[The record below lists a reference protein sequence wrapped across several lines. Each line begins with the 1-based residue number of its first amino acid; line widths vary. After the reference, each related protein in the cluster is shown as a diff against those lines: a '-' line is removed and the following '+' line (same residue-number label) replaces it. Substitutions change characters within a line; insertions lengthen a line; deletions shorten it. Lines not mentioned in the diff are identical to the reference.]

1 MNHRPVMDT
10 TAFDH
15 APAPAVEHGATFG
28 GILQQLDHDHMLPVV
43 GALLAV
49 ALLIRLAIVIITLF
63 VIIALWCFAVAW
75 IALFWAQI
83 VLFEWTARFL
93 RACMRDELLA
103 RPETAEHVDS
113 THHANTDEH
122 PYDTKH
128 DTQAEA
134 IVTATDHLATELAA
148 VHDKAALASKADTHV
163 ETCAHDTSAD
173 LTSTAA
179 ELSTVEKTNTHTER
193 SPEAQEQHL
202 IIESLEDAEAYVRK
216 IAEQRALAD
225 AQGKEKENVG
235 GAETNAAHGGE
246 GSSTIWQKPLDARD
260 AIGKTE
266 TENTDPGGQPQKH
279 QQGSISNGPVD
290 SKSRVFAEV
299 NANTKQSPNAQAP
312 HLRLRAAAASGNA
325 SGKSPMSA
333 DKAPTSKAVPI
344 QSRKSVNPFAGPG
357 ALEHAK
363 LFMAEVKK
371 NGTFKFPAQRPK
383 QHQGPSQYTRKTT
396 TQVVP
401 QNKLDQIL
409 RSPASKEGLPVT
421 PAETGIIPPH
431 LRRSMEATQRRTTDR
446 STPPM
451 RQSSLVSSQSSSY
464 QHEPSNLIVGQ
475 KDGPPAAVEDHKVS
489 KGPAEQNSRLDVH
502 KEPQTVPPP
511 ITWSLYELEG
521 LQKTCGLIPLS
532 FTDQTKSNDRAKPI
546 KCLKYDGW
554 AHESTEV
561 PANHESCVPTS
572 KAKAGVI
579 TYSKHVLKALRVA
592 GKSSEQLD
600 LLPKHARSTSGLK
613 MFQCLKCWKWAHE
626 SAEASFDHKRCLRCA
641 VLEELGSHDPKTE
654 PSDADAAD
662 AAKEDN
668 GRGGQVQAQQIG
680 GPISRDDCI
689 RASSVDKGVRTELAT
704 QQPPPNPI
712 DVSGDT
718 PLASGQH
725 PTSGLAPTAP
735 AFFVPSKPSSREPS
749 SEEAVEFV
757 NRPAFQTQ
765 LLQQKPTPLPLTS
778 SFHVPTLPGLG
789 MAPTG
794 RLPARASVQGLFD
807 AQPYGPPRFV
817 PASEMASLTVHSPPR
832 PALGG
837 FLPEWFMQ
845 EASTLGPLN
854 SVHYASGSGIAP
866 AQAASLAAASYH
878 AGLLAASTTATQ
890 SYSAAPAAL
899 ANPFHTTSTP
909 NLAQMSSNP
918 YQSSGWEAPVAQTP
932 SLSFQDEPQ
941 AQHSLKLFRPPQ
953 EALAAAQPALTRRR
967 TSLAVPIK
975 TPAGTEIDA
984 QARDPFANPPT
995 IENKAT
1001 PPRPPGLGLPK
1012 KNAQAAF
1019 DALISSG
1026 IASSAGAQPAKLID
1040 ILESPDERQHQEVT
1054 KVKRSNLEQ
1063 PVNTQWRQDEFP
1075 TPAEANMSSISKVE
1089 AMPVKSK
1096 ERSEV
1101 KETKKEARIALTDAW
1116 FEREEVRKKL
1126 AQTFDLELA
1135 MKMQDLTREYHEKRN
1150 ALQGLMG
1157 TGALNDDDAKVFP
1170 VLGLSNLTVPKFR
1183 PQGHSEWQARRAAK
1197 KNSPR
1202 TIEKDHATKQSPVKT
1217 TVTAEGEPEGEGE
1230 EAPEEAQEEAPE
1242 KVPEEEPEGS
1252 DELKDLIEKM
1262 EQAKVLRRDSLD
1274 YFNQPR
1280 PNTNVSYATW
1290 KAKGESKRVRADK
1303 FYRLKLQAL
1312 GDYFPNGMPEDLRK
1326 EYPYIL

>member
-1 MNHRPVMDT
+1 MET

-15 APAPAVEHGATFG
+15 APAGAVENEATIG
-28 GILQQLDHDHMLPVV
+28 GILQQLGQDHMLPVV

-49 ALLIRLAIVIITLF
+49 ALLIRLAVVIITLF

-75 IALFWAQI
+75 IALFWAQT

-93 RACMRDELLA
+93 RACMRDQLLA
-103 RPETAEHVDS
+103 RPEAAEHVEI

-122 PYDTKH
+122 TYATKH

-134 IVTATDHLATELAA
+134 NATGTDHLATELAT
-148 VHDKAALASKADTHV
+148 VHDKAALAPDADTHA
-163 ETCAHDTSAD
+163 ETCAHDTSAEI
-173 LTSTAA
+173 TSMAA
-179 ELSTVEKTNTHTER
+179 ETTTTEKATTHTER
-193 SPEAQEQHL
+193 SPEAQEQHQ

-225 AQGKEKENVG
+225 AQGKGKENVG
-235 GAETNAAHGGE
+235 EAETNAAHGGE

-260 AIGKTE
+260 EVGKTE
-266 TENTDPGGQPQKH
+266 TENIDPGGQPRKH
-279 QQGSISNGPVD
+279 QQGSISN

-299 NANTKQSPNAQAP
+299 NGNTKQSPNARAP
-312 HLRLRAAAASGNA
+312 HLRLRAAAAPGNA
-325 SGKSPMSA
+325 SGKSQMSA
-333 DKAPTSKAVPI
+333 DKAPTSEAVPT
-344 QSRKSVNPFAGPG
+344 QFRKPVNPFAGPG

-371 NGTFKFPAQRPK
+371 NGTFKLPAQRPK
-383 QHQGPSQYTRKTT
+383 QHQGPSQYTTKPT

-409 RSPASKEGLPVT
+409 RSPASKEVLPVT

-446 STPPM
+446 STAPM

-489 KGPAEQNSRLDVH
+489 KGSAEQNSRLDVH
-502 KEPQTVPPP
+502 KEPQKVMAPP
-511 ITWSLYELEG
+511 IIWSLYELEG

-561 PANHESCVPTS
+561 PENHESCVPTS
-572 KAKAGVI
+572 KAKASVI
-579 TYSKHVLKALRVA
+579 TYSKDVLKALRVA

-641 VLEELGSHDPKTE
+641 VLEELSSHDPETE

-668 GRGGQVQAQQIG
+668 GLGGQVQAQQIG

-689 RASSVDKGVRTELAT
+689 RASSVDKGVRTEFAT

-712 DVSGDT
+712 DISDDT
-718 PLASGQH
+718 PLTPRQH

-735 AFFVPSKPSSREPS
+735 AFFVPSKPSSQEPS
-749 SEEAVEFV
+749 SEGAVEFV

-778 SFHVPTLPGLG
+778 SFHVSALPGLG

-794 RLPARASVQGLFD
+794 RLPARPSVQELFD
-807 AQPYGPPRFV
+807 AQPYGLPRFV
-817 PASEMASLTVHSPPR
+817 PVSELASLTVHSPPR

-854 SVHYASGSGIAP
+854 SVHYASESFGTAP

-890 SYSAAPAAL
+890 SFSAAPAAL
-899 ANPFHTTSTP
+899 MNTFHTTSTP
-909 NLAQMSSNP
+909 NLSQMSSNP
-918 YQSSGWEAPVAQTP
+918 YQSSGLEAPVAQTP
-932 SLSFQDEPQ
+932 FLSLQDKPQ

-953 EALAAAQPALTRRR
+953 EALPGVQPALTRRR

-975 TPAGTEIDA
+975 TPAGTEIDT
-984 QARDPFANPPT
+984 QARDLFTNPPT

-1026 IASSAGAQPAKLID
+1026 SASSAGAQPAKLID
-1040 ILESPDERQHQEVT
+1040 ILESPNERQHQEVA
-1054 KVKRSNLEQ
+1054 KVKGSNLEQ
-1063 PVNTQWRQDEFP
+1063 PVNDQWRQDEFP
-1075 TPAEANMSSISKVE
+1075 TPAEASMSSISKVE
-1089 AMPVKSK
+1089 ATPVKSK
-1096 ERSEV
+1096 ERSEL
-1101 KETKKEARIALTDAW
+1101 KEKKKGARAALTDAW
-1116 FEREEVRKKL
+1116 FEREEIRKKL
-1126 AQTFDLELA
+1126 AQTFDLKLA
-1135 MKMQDLTREYHEKRN
+1135 VKLQDLTREYHEKRN

-1157 TGALNDDDAKVFP
+1157 TGALNDDDAKAFP

-1197 KNSPR
+1197 KNCPR

-1217 TVTAEGEPEGEGE
+1217 TVTEEGEPEGEGE
-1230 EAPEEAQEEAPE
+1230 AAPEEAPE
-1242 KVPEEEPEGS
+1242 KVTEEEPEDP

-1290 KAKGESKRVRADK
+1290 KARGESKRVRADK

-1312 GDYFPNGMPEDLRK
+1312 GDYYPNGMPEDLRK